1 MPGALGLGN
10 LKQFTE
16 SYQLDKPDALI
27 ELKKRLT
34 ESTPEKPAPMLRRMK
49 TDVAKDLPRKIEAK
63 VPRMMPEA
71 QAAAYV
77 DALRNCGDAETK
89 RGRLDAFHRI
99 RSVSLHPGHVSGEVL
114 LAGGDYVA
122 SSARLTSCLA
132 LLDDIHVRGEKA
144 LVFCESLAMQEWLAF
159 YLRERYQLDHYPARI
174 FGETSADRRTAIVE
188 RFQSG
193 SKDTFDVLLLSPK
206 AAGVGLT
213 LTAATHVIHLTR
225 WWNPAVE
232 DQCTD
237 RAYRIGQTKDVRV
250 YYLQSI
256 HPLYG
261 DGSFDSILDQLL
273 ERKRSLSVGMLVP
286 QETGDELDEMLRS
299 LASTL

>member
-1 MPGALGLGN
+1 
-10 LKQFTE
+10 
-16 SYQLDKPDALI
+16 
-27 ELKKRLT
+27 
-34 ESTPEKPAPMLRRMK
+34 
-49 TDVAKDLPRKIEAK
+49 
-63 VPRMMPEA
+63 
-71 QAAAYV
+71 
-77 DALRNCGDAETK
+77 
-89 RGRLDAFHRI
+89 
-99 RSVSLHPGHVSGEVL
+99 
-114 LAGGDYVA
+114 
-122 SSARLTSCLA
+122 
-132 LLDDIHVRGEKA
+132 
-144 LVFCESLAMQEWLAF
+144 MQEWLAF

-193 SKDTFDVLLLSPK
+193 SKDSFDVLLLSPK

-299 LASTL
+299 LAGTL